1 MPPMRWPAAG
11 MYPVAPRVLTE
22 RARWAKSRLVLDAA
36 TSASP
41 SGAEQQLGS
50 AVALLAALAA
60 EVGAEPPL
68 PAAREA
74 VVPAWVQVQARRAP
88 LPLRAARERVV
99 PVRAERAR
107 PPRDQVTRRRL
118 APIEGAPVQLVRPP
132 PAVGR
137 PGPAGPLAP
146 RRPLTPPA
154 RRVRQAP
161 PTRPQ
166 PTKPRPT
173 ARAQHPTQR
182 ARYTLKVHALAR
194 HPTLGLPEAIRLPP
208 GSALYTTSVLSQE
221 NGEAAS
227 EAPPPG
233 FPKKPPGALAGE
245 RIFV

>member
-1 MPPMRWPAAG
+1 
-11 MYPVAPRVLTE
+11 L
-22 RARWAKSRLVLDAA
+22 LLDAA
-36 TSASP
+36 TAALRSE
-41 SGAEQQLGS
+41 AEQQLGS
-50 AVALLAALAA
+50 AVAFLAALAA

-88 LPLRAARERVV
+88 LPLGAARERVV

-107 PPRDQVTRRRL
+107 PPRDQVKRRRL
-118 APIEGAPVQLVRPP
+118 APIEVAPVQLVRPP

-137 PGPAGPLAP
+137 SGPAGPLAP

-161 PTRPQ
+161 PTRAQ

-182 ARYTLKVHALAR
+182 ARYALKVRLLAR
-194 HPTLGLPEAIRLPP
+194 RPTLGLPEAIRLPP

-227 EAPPPG
+227 EAPPPA
-233 FPKKPPGALAGE
+233 FPNKPPGALAGE

>member
-1 MPPMRWPAAG
+1 MRWPAAG
-11 MYPVAPRVLTE
+11 MYPLAHRVLTE

-50 AVALLAALAA
+50 AAASLAALAA

-99 PVRAERAR
+99 PVQAERAR
-107 PPRDQVTRRRL
+107 PPRDQATRRRL
-118 APIEGAPVQLVRPP
+118 APIEVARVQLVRPP
-132 PAVGR
+132 PAWAVGR
-137 PGPAGPLAP
+137 PGSAGPLAAP

-154 RRVRQAP
+154 GRVRQAP

-166 PTKPRPT
+166 PTKPRPK

-182 ARYTLKVHALAR
+182 ARYALKVRALAR
-194 HPTLGLPEAIRLPP
+194 HSTLGLPEAIRRPP

-233 FPKKPPGALAGE
+233 FPNKPPGALAGE